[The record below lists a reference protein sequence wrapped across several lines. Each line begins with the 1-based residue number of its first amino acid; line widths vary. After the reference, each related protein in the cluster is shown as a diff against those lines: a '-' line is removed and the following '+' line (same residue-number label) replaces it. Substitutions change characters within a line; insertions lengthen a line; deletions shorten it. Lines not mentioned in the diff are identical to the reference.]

1 MFGSGFAIALMAVL
15 VTGWSAGLLLRWHIP
30 TQMSSPVI
38 PTAPSSS
45 ATVKQS
51 NPGVQFHELSLEE
64 QIKKASVIALARHE
78 RWPDGKQKTI
88 IKEFLK
94 KEPNTTIY
102 YNIGDEYPNGSFFKD
117 EGIHYGDG
125 LIVFFV
131 GSPASMRMSMTFSG
145 DRIHGLGDI
154 PLQLLREKCEGGG

>member
-45 ATVKQS
+45 ATVEQS

-94 KEPNTTIY
+94 KEPNTTI
-102 YNIGDEYPNGSFFKD
+102 N
-117 EGIHYGDG
+117 
-125 LIVFFV
+125 
-131 GSPASMRMSMTFSG
+131 
-145 DRIHGLGDI
+145 
-154 PLQLLREKCEGGG
+154 